1 MANNTLQEIYNQVY
15 YMMWEPTDSQT
26 FDLYNYVIPQI
37 NIAHSAICKGIVVDE
52 TSNPPRTI
60 KAGDLRF
67 IMKQQFISNVPSV
80 PTTTPTLIG
89 NTEIDWSFTNFSTA
103 GYVVINGNVIQ
114 YTGNTGTQLTG
125 ISLTDIKIEANHT
138 AGSIVKQVWLLPTWA
153 NQTIEVEYAN
163 STLTYNVN
171 QYPYYN
177 NMIEYVDY
185 RSPKDL
191 YYYYSYI
198 YDNSETGNRYLF
210 INGYNAIQDK
220 FIVRYMDSSSTL
232 ALATDECSLPDYY
245 GIAVIAP
252 IVAGKLLYKT
262 DEQALGITFL
272 KQGYA
277 ELEAMYNYYAETNR
291 SFRRKVKTK
300 SMNRN
305 NTMWSS
311 NKRFIINM

>member
-1 MANNTLQEIYNQVY
+1 MANTLQDIYNQVY
-15 YMMWEPTDSQT
+15 YMMGEPTDSQT
-26 FDLYNYVIPQI
+26 FDLNLYVIPTINQI
-37 NIAHSAICKGIVVDE
+37 HSAVCKGIVVDE
-52 TSNPPRTI
+52 TTNPPRTI

-67 IMKQQFISNVPSV
+67 IMKQQFITNVPSV
-80 PTTTPTLIG
+80 PTTTSTNIG
-89 NTEIDWSFTNFSTA
+89 DVVINGQFTNFMAA

-125 ISLTDIKIEANHT
+125 VSLTTVMIEANHP
-138 AGSIVKQVWLLPTWA
+138 AGSIVKQVWLLPANA

-210 INGYNAIQDK
+210 INGYNAPQDR
-220 FIVRYMDSSSTL
+220 FIVRYMDSSTVL
-232 ALATDECSLPDYY
+232 
-245 GIAVIAP
+245 
-252 IVAGKLLYKT
+252 
-262 DEQALGITFL
+262 
-272 KQGYA
+272 
-277 ELEAMYNYYAETNR
+277 
-291 SFRRKVKTK
+291 
-300 SMNRN
+300 
-305 NTMWSS
+305 NTA
-311 NKRFIINM
+311 